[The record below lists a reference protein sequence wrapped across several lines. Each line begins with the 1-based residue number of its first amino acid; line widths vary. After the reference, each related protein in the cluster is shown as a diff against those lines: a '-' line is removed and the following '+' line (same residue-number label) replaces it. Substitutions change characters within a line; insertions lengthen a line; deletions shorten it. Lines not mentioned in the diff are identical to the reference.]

1 MKRVVVLVA
10 VFVAGYATAQEENH
24 LKGALEPEEGSANPI
39 EELSQKVASLAL
51 EVQVYPNPS
60 QGQVSVEGEEG
71 ATITIYSGEGTYVG
85 TWLIGPSG
93 RTDISDLPSGT
104 FLCAVNKGDYRTMK
118 RIVVL

>member
-1 MKRVVVLVA
+1 MKRVVVLV
-10 VFVAGYATAQEENH
+10 VLSVAGTATAQEENH
-24 LKGALEPEEGSANPI
+24 LKGAVTPEEGSANPI

-60 QGQVSVEGEEG
+60 QGQVSVEGQEG
-71 ATITIYSGEGTYVG
+71 ATVTIYSSEGTYVG

-93 RTDISDLPSGT
+93 RTDVSDLPAGT
-104 FLCAVNKGDYRTMK
+104 FICTVNKDELRTVK